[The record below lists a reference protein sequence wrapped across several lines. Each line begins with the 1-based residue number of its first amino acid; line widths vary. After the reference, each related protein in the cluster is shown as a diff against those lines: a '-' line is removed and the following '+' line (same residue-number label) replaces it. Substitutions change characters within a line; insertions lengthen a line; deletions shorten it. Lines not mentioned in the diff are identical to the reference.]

1 MNNAENS
8 SDFAFLGKMG
18 GANREVDELDKAV
31 MCWGDDDAAQLSA
44 PEGRGYRAVSAG
56 ERHSCALGA
65 ADEIT
70 CWGGGPDEKACVP
83 LF

>member
-1 MNNAENS
+1 VLHACAL
-8 SDFAFLGKMG
+8 DGD
-18 GANREVDELDKAV
+18 GAIV
-31 MCWGDDDAAQLSA
+31 CWGNDDYAQLSS
-44 PEGRGYRAVSAG
+44 PEGRGYRVVSAG